1 MKLSEVR
8 QAIKDGK
15 NADPSLLV
23 RILKIA
29 KNVYYND
36 GEGLPPRVIAW
47 FETNVTDKVFDD
59 LERTLKEI
67 RPNSSYFSPK
77 NTGAPIKNAK
87 ARKVELPVPMASL
100 DKPKPDSKAFAKFI
114 LKGPFVLS
122 AKVDGVSLLI
132 LTKSKKLYTRG
143 NGTVG
148 QDISHMWD
156 ALHLPKSP
164 RGNYIIRAEMIIS
177 KAAFESNFSGKK
189 NARNTMSGL
198 VNSGALAKEL
208 KHVDVLGY
216 AVMGKKPS
224 EAFPLIEKLGFK
236 TPFWK
241 VVNSLTVEKANKYLV
256 KVKAGNHEADGLVVA
271 KDVVEQPSENNPVNT
286 IAFKNNELAE
296 AKEFTVKEVL
306 WTPSKHGLLKP
317 VLLLKPQ
324 VLDGVTI
331 GRSTAFNGRFVYNN
345 KLGPG
350 AKVELVRSGGVIPD
364 VQRVTK
370 PAAAPQMP
378 EEYEWSGADIRLVD
392 ATSNDTVSIK
402 KIAYFFKYLGAEG
415 VSGKFFTKLYDAGY
429 TTLRDILSIRKKDLL
444 ELPGVQD
451 KTASLVYLQIQKT
464 KEATLADYMTA
475 SGCFPSTVA
484 STRINKILDTHPD
497 ILHYSAAEMKRL
509 VSALP
514 GFSTITTKGF
524 VSGATLFKDWAK
536 NLKGL
541 IHVKEKVKAKTKSS
555 KLKKVQVVP
564 TGFRFD
570 PSLVKYIEENGGTVQ
585 GNISKETTHVVTKD
599 LGSSSGKIQKAKSLG
614 LKVMSL
620 DAFKKAIGL

>member
-15 NADPSLLV
+15 NADPALLV

-36 GEGLPPRVIAW
+36 GEGLPPRVVTW
-47 FETNVTDKVFDD
+47 FETNVTDAVFDE
-59 LERTLKEI
+59 LERTLRSL
-67 RPNSSYFSPK
+67 RPNSIYFSPK
-77 NTGAPIKNAK
+77 NTGAPIKNAS
-87 ARKVELPVPMASL
+87 ARKVVLPVPMASL

-114 LKGPFVLS
+114 IKGPFVLS

-132 LTKSKKLYTRG
+132 LTKSKRLYTRG
-143 NGTVG
+143 NGKIG

-156 ALHLPKSP
+156 ALRLPKNP
-164 RGNYIIRAEMIIS
+164 KGDYTIRAEMIIS
-177 KAAFESNFSGKK
+177 KAAFESSFSGKK

-224 EAFPLIEKLGFK
+224 VAFPLIEKLGFK

-271 KDVVEQPSENNPVNT
+271 KDVVELPSEENPTNT

-296 AKEFTVKEVL
+296 SKEFVVREVL

-331 GRSTAFNGRFVYNN
+331 SRSTAFNGKYVYTN

-350 AKVELVRSGGVIPD
+350 AVVELVRSGGVIPD
-364 VQRVTK
+364 VQRVVK
-370 PAAAPQMP
+370 PASEPQMP
-378 EEYEWSGADIRLVD
+378 EEYEWSGADIRLED
-392 ATSNDTVSIK
+392 ADSDDTVSIK

-415 VSGKFFTKLYDAGY
+415 VSGKFFAKLYKAGY
-429 TTLRDILSIRKKDLL
+429 DNLHDILSIKKKELL
-444 ELPGVQD
+444 SLPGVQE
-451 KTASLVYLQIQKT
+451 KTANMVYLQIQKT
-464 KEATLADYMTA
+464 REATLADYMTA
-475 SGCFPSTVA
+475 SGCFPATVA
-484 STRINKILDTHPD
+484 STRINKILDSFPD
-497 ILHYSAAEMKRL
+497 ILHFSAADMKRK
-509 VSALP
+509 VSSLP

-524 VSGATLFKDWAK
+524 VSGAVRFKDWAK
-536 NLKGL
+536 ELRKL
-541 IHVKEKVKAKTKSS
+541 ITIKEKVKAKAKST
-555 KLKKVQVVP
+555 KLKAVHAVP

-570 PSLVKYIEENGGTVQ
+570 ASLVKYIEENGGSVQ
-585 GNISKETTHVVTKD
+585 GSINKETTHVVTKD
-599 LGSSSGKIQKAKSLG
+599 LGSSSGKIQKAKAMG
-614 LKVMSL
+614 LKVLSL

>member
-8 QAIKDGK
+8 QAIDAGKD
-15 NADPSLLV
+15 ADPALLV

-36 GEGLPPRVIAW
+36 GEGLPPRVIRW
-47 FETNVTDKVFDD
+47 FETNVTDNVFDR
-59 LERTLKEI
+59 LERTLRKLQ
-67 RPNSSYFSPK
+67 PNSSYFLPK

-87 ARKVELPVPMASL
+87 ARKVTLPVPMASL

-156 ALHLPKSP
+156 ALRLPKNP
-164 RGNYIIRAEMIIS
+164 KGDYTIRAEMIIS
-177 KAAFESNFSGKK
+177 KSAFEGNFSGKK

-198 VNSGALAKEL
+198 VNSGSLVKEL

-241 VVNSLTVEKANKYLV
+241 VVNTLTPEKANKYLV
-256 KVKAGNHEADGLVVA
+256 KVKAGSHEADGLVIA
-271 KDVVEQPSENNPVNT
+271 KDVVELPAENNPVNT

-296 AKEFTVKEVL
+296 SKEFTVKEVL

-331 GRSTAFNGRFVYNN
+331 GRSTAFNGKFVYTN

-370 PAAAPQMP
+370 PAAEPQMP

-392 ATSNDTVSIK
+392 AANNDTVSIK

-415 VSGKFFTKLYDAGY
+415 VSGKFFAKLYAAGY

-464 KEATLADYMTA
+464 KEATLAEYMTA

-484 STRINKILDTHPD
+484 STRINKILDVHPD
-497 ILHYSAAEMKRL
+497 ILHYAAADMKKL
-509 VSALP
+509 VSAMP

-524 VSGATLFKDWAK
+524 VSGATLFKEWASK
-536 NLKGL
+536 LKGL
-541 IHVKEKVKAKTKSS
+541 IHIKEKVKAKAKSS
-555 KLKKVQVVP
+555 KLKAIHVVP

-570 PSLVKYIEENGGTVQ
+570 ASLVKYIEENGGSVQ
-585 GNISKETTHVVTKD
+585 GGINKDTTHVVPKD
-599 LGSSSGKIQKAKSLG
+599 LGSSSGKIQKAKALG